1 MAKVKANRIAVYVY
15 RSGPAGV
22 EFLQL
27 RRAAGSGDYAGTWQ
41 TVYGG
46 IKSGET
52 AIAAARRELQE
63 ETGLTPR
70 RMHQVEYLEGFYHRA
85 RDHVTFLPVFAVGVG
100 RSAKI
105 TLDAEHDDH
114 RWVPLADVGTHFVW
128 RVQRRA
134 IAIIVEDIIQGS
146 PARDLLRIKAEPPS
160 RDEIKDGPEKDA

>member
-15 RSGPAGV
+15 RSGPGGV

-52 AIAAARRELQE
+52 AIAAARRELKE
-63 ETGLTPR
+63 ETGLIPR
-70 RMHQVEYLEGFYHRA
+70 QMHQVEYLEGFYHRA
-85 RDHVTFLPVFAVGVG
+85 RDRVTFLPVFAVGIV

-105 TLDAEHDDH
+105 ALDAEHDDY
-114 RWVPLADVGTHFVW
+114 RWVPLADVSSHFIW

-134 IAIIVEDIIQGS
+134 IAIIVADIIQGS
-146 PARDLLRIKAEPPS
+146 PARDLLRVEAEIPS
-160 RDEIKDGPEKDA
+160 PEDGPGNEA